1 MTDPPR
7 TDPLRTE
14 TRVSIDLTEEP
25 LDVARAVADV
35 SHPQCGGLGVFLGAV
50 RDHHEGEPVDSLE
63 YETWEERARP
73 ALEAVA
79 GRILDRF
86 EGVRAVHLSH
96 RLGHLEIGDVSVIV
110 AASAPHRAEAIA
122 AAEALIDDLKC
133 SVPIWKHEHLAD
145 GTSRW
150 PELPA

>member
-7 TDPLRTE
+7 TV

-25 LDVARAVADV
+25 LDVAGAVADV
-35 SHPQCGGLGVFLGAV
+35 SHPECGGLGVFLGAV
-50 RDHHEGEPVDSLE
+50 RDHHEGAAVDSLE
-63 YETWEERARP
+63 YEAWEEQARP

-79 GRILDRF
+79 ERVLSRF
-86 EGVRAVHLSH
+86 DGVRAVHLSH
-96 RLGHLEIGDVSVIV
+96 RLGHLEVGEVSVIV

-122 AAEALIDDLKC
+122 AAEALIDDLKRN
-133 SVPIWKHEHLAD
+133 VPIWKHEHLAD

-150 PELPA
+150 PGTPA